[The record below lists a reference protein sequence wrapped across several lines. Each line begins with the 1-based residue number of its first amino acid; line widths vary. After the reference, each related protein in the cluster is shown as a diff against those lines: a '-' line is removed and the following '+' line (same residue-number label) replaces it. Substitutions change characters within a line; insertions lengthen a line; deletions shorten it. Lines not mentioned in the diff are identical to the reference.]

1 MEINNKQTVRGAM
14 IESFHARQARTS
26 QSRSDAASLQSQE
39 SQDRVTLS
47 EAARKLSNEE
57 NDFFHSA
64 GLMTLEEAHEKLLRN
79 IGKGTLTVSCWD
91 NYPRPP

>member
-1 MEINNKQTVRGAM
+1 MEINNKQTVWGAM

-26 QSRSDAASLQSQE
+26 QDRSDVASLQLQA

-57 NDFFHSA
+57 NDFFHSV
-64 GLMTLEEAHEKLLRN
+64 GLMTLEEAQAKLSRD
-79 IGKGTLTVSCWD
+79 IDKGTLTVSCWD